1 MPNVSGL
8 ATAPDLFARHPRGVV
23 KEPYG
28 RFAWYSVDSTG
39 VVLHSN
45 ADDAVIAVVTMGT
58 VRTAKASLKRI
69 TPDTVVPT
77 NAFLRPFGA
86 VKSYWRTGEYRWH
99 PLNGAVQRPRAPRAT
114 TAPVAAT
121 PVATPVPVVNVPL
134 APVATP
140 APAPVSASVGVIGT
154 LKTWRDRYAKQPV
167 AKAAT
172 KVYSVIGDVLA
183 PSTDLRILDAMKRGR
198 DKGRPTFALI
208 TGPAGTAKTRLAV
221 EWGFVNDL
229 PVVVVDGMS
238 IQTASDWYGATL
250 PTAGGFE
257 WVWSDMARLIMTGKP
272 CLIVIDELNRPENER
287 ALNGIMPLMDW
298 KGTASPIG
306 APHAI
311 RLMPGQCIVATLNEG
326 VEFVGTVEVD
336 AAVRDRFAFGV
347 RMTYTNE
354 VIETRIIRQQVPGID
369 ADVAK
374 RLVRI
379 GAGQRAKRDDDEQYP
394 SHNVLSTRVLID
406 VAHAINDGM
415 DAKEAI
421 WAAARARFWVEDEKA
436 LNNLIEAQFGPNAV
450 VSADDD
456 EDLEQMLDA
465 SGF

>member
-8 ATAPDLFARHPRGVV
+8 ASATALLAQHPRGVNKV
-23 KEPYG
+23 PYG
-28 RFAWYSVDSTG
+28 RFAWYSVDPTG
-39 VVLHSN
+39 ITLHRNS
-45 ADDAVIAVVTMGT
+45 DDAPLAVVTSVST
-58 VRTAKASLKRI
+58 LTARASLKRI
-69 TPDTVVPT
+69 DTDTVVPV

-99 PLNGAVQRPRAPRAT
+99 PLNGTPSAPKSAPAAPKRQPKVAAAPAAAPIP
-114 TAPVAAT
+114 APVA
-121 PVATPVPVVNVPL
+121 PIV
-134 APVATP
+134 
-140 APAPVSASVGVIGT
+140 APAAPIATGLIGT

-167 AKAAT
+167 AKVAT
-172 KVYSVIGDVLA
+172 KVYSIVGDVLA

-208 TGPAGTAKTRLAV
+208 TGPAGTAKTKLAV

-257 WVWSDMARLIMTGKP
+257 WVWSDMARLIMTGQP

-311 RLMPGQCIVATLNEG
+311 RLMPGQCIIATLNEG

-354 VIETRIIRQQVPGID
+354 VIETRVIRQQVTGID
-369 ADVAK
+369 ADMAK

-379 GAGQRAKRDDDEQYP
+379 GSGQRALRDDDEQFP

-415 DAKEAI
+415 DPKEAI
-421 WAAARARFWVEDEKA
+421 WAAARARFWKEDEKA
-436 LNNLIEAQFGPNAV
+436 LNQLIEAQFGPNAAPV
-450 VSADDD
+450 ED
-456 EDLEQMLDA
+456 EDADLEQMLDA